1 MLGDGSTGSPS
12 LHIRSFQLSQSN
24 RSAWW
29 SMVSAFARI
38 SADCGEDDG
47 GLAGLYPRSNSST
60 PLTTGHFEP
69 DKFED

>member
-1 MLGDGSTGSPS
+1 
-12 LHIRSFQLSQSN
+12 
-24 RSAWW
+24 
-29 SMVSAFARI
+29 MVSAFARI